1 MAQQRKGLGGAPN
14 KEQNGSNKEQNW
26 WKKDQNRAFWGVV
39 FNENTSSEA
48 KVRSELFRPPNL
60 WLNCSYVLICEAS
73 INWQL
78 STLRN
83 YPLSIRQPVLKSYT
97 RTCELRWNY
106 FPIAMTYIWSLN
118 WCVAIN
124 NIVIIDHANFWIVH
138 CIK

>member
-1 MAQQRKGLGGAPN
+1 MAQQRKGQGCPN

-39 FNENTSSEA
+39 FHENTSSKA
-48 KVRSELFRPPNL
+48 KVRSELFRPPNFM
-60 WLNCSYVLICEAS
+60 A
-73 INWQL
+73 QL
-78 STLRN
+78 LLCTHMWDQHQLTTTLRN